1 VAPGAKG
8 PTPTLTAVRRER
20 PGRVALEVDG
30 GPWRVVP
37 DDVVVRCGLAPG
49 IALERP
55 LLRRLR
61 RELRRAEALGAA
73 TRSLARRDLSARR
86 LRERLEAR
94 GIRAPAAEAA
104 LATLESAG
112 VLDDARLARARA
124 TALAE
129 RGWGDAAVV
138 ARLERDGIGPEP
150 TRAALGELRPE
161 AERAAALAAGAPDPR
176 AAWRLLARRGFAAD
190 SIEHAVGVL
199 DEDGCGRLGFLDLT

>member
-1 VAPGAKG
+1 VGPGAEA
-8 PTPTLTAVRRER
+8 PAARLTAVRRER

-30 GPWRVVP
+30 HAWRVVP
-37 DDVVVRCGLAPG
+37 DDVVALCGLAPG
-49 IALERP
+49 VVLERP

-86 LRERLEAR
+86 LRERLDAR

-112 VLDDARLARARA
+112 VLDDARLARSRA
-124 TALAE
+124 AALAD
-129 RGWGDAAVV
+129 RGWGDAAI
-138 ARLERDGIGPEP
+138 ADRLEQEGIGLEAA
-150 TRAALGELRPE
+150 RAALSELLPE
-161 AERAAALAAGAPDPR
+161 PERAAALAAGTPDSR
-176 AAWRLLARRGFAAD
+176 AAWRLLARRGFSSD

-199 DEDGCGRLGFLDLT
+199 DENG